1 MEAPLLTFSNKF
13 VPLYLFAMAT
23 EHLLMSEQ
31 LTQSL
36 SVRFPAGFRLY
47 KSEYQ
52 LFMRVWR
59 NPEHYSY
66 ACLFAVFRSMLSMR

>member
-1 MEAPLLTFSNKF
+1 
-13 VPLYLFAMAT
+13 
-23 EHLLMSEQ
+23 MSEQ